1 MSKLYN
7 STCYCTNLRRSANAM
22 SEFYDSALKEAE
34 LTISQY
40 YLLVNLS
47 RLGKANI
54 THWSEQVGLEYQTAP
69 VARSD
74 RRDRR
79 PWKDLRPVGER
90 PARPGY
96 SDGHLAADAGKD
108 GTIPGKRGRRCHPA
122 DRQQAAGSEGLNDS
136 KSFVFSP

>member
-54 THWSEQVGLEYQTAP
+54 THWSEQVGLDRSTMVRNIKPLQSRGLIEGTEGHGKTFALSEKGRHALDTAT
-69 VARSD
+69 VIWQQMQEKMEQFLGKED
-74 RRDRR
+74 
-79 PWKDLRPVGER
+79 
-90 PARPGY
+90 
-96 SDGHLAADAGKD
+96 ADAILRIGSRLRDLKD
-108 GTIPGKRGRRCHPA
+108 
-122 DRQQAAGSEGLNDS
+122 
-136 KSFVFSP
+136 

>member
-54 THWSEQVGLEYQTAP
+54 THWSEQVGLD
-69 VARSD
+69 RSTMV
-74 RRDRR
+74 RNIKPLQSRG
-79 PWKDLRPVGER
+79 LIEGAE
-90 PARPGY
+90 
-96 SDGHLAADAGKD
+96 GHGKTFTLSEKGRHALQEKMEQFLGKEDADAILRIGSRLQDLKD
-108 GTIPGKRGRRCHPA
+108 
-122 DRQQAAGSEGLNDS
+122 
-136 KSFVFSP
+136 

>member
-54 THWSEQVGLEYQTAP
+54 THWSEQVGLDRSTMVRNIKPLQSRGLIEGTEGHGKTFTRSEKGKHALDTAP
-69 VARSD
+69 VIWQQMQEKMEQFLGKED
-74 RRDRR
+74 
-79 PWKDLRPVGER
+79 
-90 PARPGY
+90 
-96 SDGHLAADAGKD
+96 ADAILRIGSRLQDLKD
-108 GTIPGKRGRRCHPA
+108 
-122 DRQQAAGSEGLNDS
+122 
-136 KSFVFSP
+136 

>member
-54 THWSEQVGLEYQTAP
+54 THWSEQVGLDRSTMVRNIKPLQSHGLIEGTEGHGKTFALSEKGRHALDTAT
-69 VARSD
+69 VIWQQMQEKMEQFLGKED
-74 RRDRR
+74 
-79 PWKDLRPVGER
+79 
-90 PARPGY
+90 
-96 SDGHLAADAGKD
+96 ADA
-108 GTIPGKRGRRCHPA
+108 R
-122 DRQQAAGSEGLNDS
+122 
-136 KSFVFSP
+136 

>member
-40 YLLVNLS
+40 ELLVNLS

-54 THWSEQVGLEYQTAP
+54 THWSEQVGLDRSTMVRNIKPLQSRGLIEGAEGHGKTFTLSEKGQHALDTAT
-69 VARSD
+69 VIWQQMQEKMEQFLGKED
-74 RRDRR
+74 
-79 PWKDLRPVGER
+79 
-90 PARPGY
+90 
-96 SDGHLAADAGKD
+96 ADAILRIGSRLQDLKD
-108 GTIPGKRGRRCHPA
+108 
-122 DRQQAAGSEGLNDS
+122 
-136 KSFVFSP
+136 

>member
-54 THWSEQVGLEYQTAP
+54 THWSEQVGLD
-69 VARSD
+69 RSTMV
-74 RRDRR
+74 RNIK
-79 PWKDLRPVGER
+79 PLQSCGLIEG
-90 PARPGY
+90 AE
-96 SDGHLAADAGKD
+96 GHGKTFTLSEKGRHALDIATVIWQQMQEKMEQFLGKEDADAILRIGSRLQDLKD
-108 GTIPGKRGRRCHPA
+108 
-122 DRQQAAGSEGLNDS
+122 
-136 KSFVFSP
+136 

>member
-54 THWSEQVGLEYQTAP
+54 THWSERVGLDRSTMVRNIKPLQSRGLIEGAEGHGKTFTLSEKGHHALDTAT
-69 VARSD
+69 VI
-74 RRDRR
+74 
-79 PWKDLRPVGER
+79 WQQMQEKMEQFLGKE
-90 PARPGY
+90 
-96 SDGHLAADAGKD
+96 DAGAILRIGSRLQDLKD
-108 GTIPGKRGRRCHPA
+108 
-122 DRQQAAGSEGLNDS
+122 
-136 KSFVFSP
+136 

>member
-54 THWSEQVGLEYQTAP
+54 THWSEQVGLDRSTMVRNIKPLQSHGLIEGTEGHGKTFALSKKGRHALDTAT
-69 VARSD
+69 VI
-74 RRDRR
+74 
-79 PWKDLRPVGER
+79 WQQMQEKMEQFLGKE
-90 PARPGY
+90 
-96 SDGHLAADAGKD
+96 AADAILRIGSRLQDLKD
-108 GTIPGKRGRRCHPA
+108 
-122 DRQQAAGSEGLNDS
+122 
-136 KSFVFSP
+136 

>member
-54 THWSEQVGLEYQTAP
+54 THWSEQVGLDRSTMVRNIKPLQSRGLIEGKEGHGKTFALSEKGRHALDTAT
-69 VARSD
+69 VIWQQMQEKMEQFLGKED
-74 RRDRR
+74 
-79 PWKDLRPVGER
+79 
-90 PARPGY
+90 
-96 SDGHLAADAGKD
+96 ADAILRIGSRLQDLKD
-108 GTIPGKRGRRCHPA
+108 
-122 DRQQAAGSEGLNDS
+122 
-136 KSFVFSP
+136 

>member
-54 THWSEQVGLEYQTAP
+54 THWSEQVGLDRSTMVRNIKPLQSRGLIEGTEGHGKTFALSEKGRHALDTAT
-69 VARSD
+69 VI
-74 RRDRR
+74 
-79 PWKDLRPVGER
+79 WQQMQEKMEQFLGKEV
-90 PARPGY
+90 
-96 SDGHLAADAGKD
+96 ADAILRIGSRLQDLKD
-108 GTIPGKRGRRCHPA
+108 
-122 DRQQAAGSEGLNDS
+122 
-136 KSFVFSP
+136 

>member
-54 THWSEQVGLEYQTAP
+54 THWSEQVGLD
-69 VARSD
+69 RSTMV
-74 RRDRR
+74 RNIKPLQSRGLI
-79 PWKDLRPVGER
+79 DLHPVGER

-108 GTIPGKRGRRCHPA
+108 GTIPGKRGRRCHSA
-122 DRQQAAGSEGLNDS
+122 DRQQASGFEGLKDTTNS
-136 KSFVFSP
+136 VFSP

>member
-54 THWSEQVGLEYQTAP
+54 THWSEQVGLD
-69 VARSD
+69 RSTMVRNIKPLQSRGLIEGTEGHGKTFTRISKPLRV
-74 RRDRR
+74 RRRN
-79 PWKDLRPVGER
+79 
-90 PARPGY
+90 
-96 SDGHLAADAGKD
+96 
-108 GTIPGKRGRRCHPA
+108 TT
-122 DRQQAAGSEGLNDS
+122 
-136 KSFVFSP
+136 